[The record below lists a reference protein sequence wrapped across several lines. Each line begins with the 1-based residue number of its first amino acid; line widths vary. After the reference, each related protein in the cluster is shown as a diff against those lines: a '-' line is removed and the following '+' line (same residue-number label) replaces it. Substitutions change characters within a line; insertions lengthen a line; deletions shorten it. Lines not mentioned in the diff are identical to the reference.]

1 MRMCTN
7 KAQNFKSLLI
17 SCAFS
22 AGRMARTKMSVQK
35 SRLPVNPFSRIN
47 AHGAQLLDVNRI
59 QGLCQAAGKN
69 A

>member
-1 MRMCTN
+1 MLQAS
-7 KAQNFKSLLI
+7 KFKHFYSGI
-17 SCAFS
+17 DIRH

-35 SRLPVNPFSRIN
+35 SRLPINPFSRIN

-59 QGLCQAAGKN
+59 QGLCQATGKN